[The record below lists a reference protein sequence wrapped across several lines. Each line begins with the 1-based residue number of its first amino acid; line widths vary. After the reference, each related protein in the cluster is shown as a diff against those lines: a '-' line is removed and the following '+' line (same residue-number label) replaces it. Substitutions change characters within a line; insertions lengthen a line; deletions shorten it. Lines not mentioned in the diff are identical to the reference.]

1 MTRAMQ
7 SFVRW
12 ASAAPFRLILLTIVF
27 AQLLAPVAAALL
39 IVDSLR
45 RGSVAAI
52 QSALLAILGVVVIAL
67 VYPADLS
74 VSLVLTLP
82 MLIGGLL
89 GGALLNW
96 SRSLSLAFQGTIIAA
111 LIAASIAF
119 AVLPQADEIRIAVQ
133 NMFVA
138 LLELGGVSDA
148 QVAQAGALRPV
159 EVVWVLLTSLLL
171 IIVSTLMLGY
181 WWYSLIDD
189 RVSFGADFRALK
201 LGRVAGIALMA
212 LLILSLFL
220 DAPSLQS
227 VAPIAVIGFFF
238 QGLAVLHARN
248 HSGNWPS
255 AIIVIFYLLCVL
267 WAPIALMGL
276 SAVGLLDNFFE
287 LRARGGPRE

>member
-1 MTRAMQ
+1 MRT
-7 SFVRW
+7 FVRW
-12 ASAAPFRLILLTIVF
+12 ASASPIRLILLTIVF

-39 IVDSLR
+39 VVDSLR
-45 RGSVAAI
+45 RGPAAAT
-52 QSALLAILGVVVIAL
+52 QSALLAILGVVAMTL
-67 VYPADLS
+67 VFPADLS
-74 VSLVLTLP
+74 VTLVLTLP
-82 MLIGGLL
+82 MLVAGLL

-96 SRSLSLAFQGTIIAA
+96 SRSLSLAFQGTMIGA

-119 AVLPQADEIRIAVQ
+119 AILPQADEIRAVVQ
-133 NMFVA
+133 DMFVT

-148 QVAQAGALRPV
+148 QIAQAAALRAV

-181 WWYSLIDD
+181 WWYALLDD
-189 RVSFGADFRALK
+189 RVRFGADFRALK
-201 LGRVAGIALMA
+201 LGRVAGIALMV

-248 HSGNWPS
+248 YRDKWPG
-255 AIIVIFYLLCVL
+255 AVIVVVYIFFIP

-287 LRARGGPRE
+287 LRGRGRPKE